1 MASLFQSFRGSAMPK
16 RLLRYALSRLELLD
30 SDALDMDN
38 LDLALGRNT
47 VLEFRDVGIKL
58 QKLERLLNLP
68 PAFTLQKAKVILLR
82 VTIPMDFYTSPILVE
97 VDGVNV
103 RLKVD
108 PKDATEAQLKKQ
120 KTRPSGS
127 EVVPNTVDLAQ
138 SFLEQQPSDEKERLE
153 AALAAETQDLGAS
166 LSLSEDESDE
176 ESGFGTG
183 QALSLPAFLAD
194 FLQGIVDRTQIQIR
208 GVTFQLDVGVPA
220 EPNATAP
227 DVVTFE
233 LAMGRINVE
242 GVTTT
247 FQADEDESPKIVP
260 KEGKRHV
267 SLENITAFLIS
278 EANVFSTFERTVS
291 VPPSL
296 GTESSAA
303 SALRSPMSERSY
315 ASSLQ
320 RGDDLLTDSILL
332 EQGQYLLD
340 DSEDALNI
348 PYELDSSTEDVENEI
363 EPPASSLSTPRAS
376 MYLESGPRPRPTS
389 ANISHSALGGNP
401 HPWGSPSRGVQS
413 EPALTALP
421 PIVPSAVQQGPFPDL
436 QGGESVYSSAA
447 GSVHSVEASPA
458 DDLAESHLFSHEE
471 AESMYMSAFS
481 ATESVRLRSRMP
493 GGWDSADASPES
505 SPRAKRPATPSA
517 VEPQRQ
523 ELPPEKEGVLPSSL
537 VADDV
542 TRPSVFEAT
551 PTPAPAQDGLDGT
564 TESDDPPRELLTEVA
579 PDIGTYDDPETQG
592 HSAPQEECATPR
604 GPARLA
610 KRILALDNISVYVP
624 SKHSHVHVI
633 TADGRSIIPTLDATH
648 AGLSKSTSPHL
659 PGAFSVMSTSPASPP
674 PAGIS
679 ELDPDSDEPEKATD
693 RSLEVILSPLNIQF
707 DASIGFL
714 LAMVVSRLL
723 STISSKE
730 VERPNE
736 GVGSAAKPAQT
747 SAPHEDIRITLEEVS
762 LLFLERLAGVAE
774 TPDRI
779 FGAGPAGFGADVLLQ
794 TQLRNVQASITPSE
808 TAIDIESFTFG
819 YAGEDASI
827 ISFDRSLQMM
837 ASVKDAMPTPGSE
850 VSIKIRKSTSSTQVD
865 INTLPLH
872 VRLDLRRLDETFSW
886 FGGLSSFLSM
896 GSSMTSNQNVPPPAK
911 VPVRSAAAPRGVRFE
926 APINPDDRSAS
937 SDNKV
942 NMRINAIQVDLI
954 GKDCN
959 VVLETSAL
967 KLVSRDEGIG
977 MAMTKIQLSGPYSKN
992 SGSHPP
998 VSVTVVGTRVEFSMA
1013 PKDADLER
1021 LLELISPSKLKY
1033 DEDQDEIMVETLLRQ
1048 RKKGSVLRIWVDK
1061 VNLDASNLPHLSC
1074 LPSLAEDLARLGT
1087 VAKYL
1092 PEDDRPGLLSLTL
1105 VRSLNVSVDV
1115 GGRFGVVDAVMKD
1128 FDIAHITVPSLV
1140 ATAVGSLTVD
1150 RNRIEKLVGSSLLP
1164 SASLSKT
1171 PVLMMR
1177 MIGDVIEPTI
1187 TVKLHGI
1194 NLEYRVPTIID
1205 LLELDKDATP
1215 EDFEAGL
1222 AASVAQLGEQAHMAI
1237 ASQTSTTARSTPGGG
1252 QIKNKPPKVDLAF
1265 IDCIIGLNPLGL
1277 TSKMGVVLADSRLL
1291 ANLGDKG
1298 DVEVVWNLK
1307 KASVVLIDDI
1317 SVFEAEED
1325 IPPTRRAHRSSD
1337 ASATRQ
1343 KLWGMESSLCSKGF
1357 VSVCQI
1363 HSASVTVRVA
1373 DDGSGDKAIE
1383 AEIRDNLLVLETCA
1397 DSTQTLIALANALK
1411 PPTPPSKEVKF
1422 KTRIIPVEDLL
1433 ASISPDAF
1441 GKAEGDYNFDDDF
1454 GEARGLPGDDDISDG
1469 GSEMISAM
1477 EAEYYPR
1484 PEEGPSEKLFDASSS
1499 MTSDR
1504 TTTQETHDDG
1514 VLLDLEQPA
1523 SGDLG
1528 IDDNFFGT
1536 TSAAKGAGRQ
1546 WDSARNKKDDSDVKK
1561 AAKSLLKVKVRD
1573 VHAIWNL
1580 FDGYDWQ
1587 RTRDAISKTVQE
1599 VEARAYERRA
1609 RLDRRSAYD
1618 QDFEEEETVIGDFL
1632 FNSIY
1637 IGIPAHQDPRE
1648 LSNGIAQDLYGDR
1661 QTDTESV
1668 ATTQVTATPS
1678 RLGGPSSRPK
1688 SRRLKLHRS
1697 RHHKITFELRGVNV
1711 DMATFPRGS
1720 GETESSVDLSIK
1732 DLDIFD
1738 HVPGSTWKKFA
1749 TYDRDAGE
1757 REIKSNMVQLELLN
1771 VRPVPDLAAT
1781 EIVLKVSLL
1790 PLRLHVDQDALDFIT
1805 RFFEFKDDS
1814 IPLPGSPSDV
1824 PFIQRAEISAIPVR
1838 LDFKPK
1844 RVDYAGLRSGHT
1856 TEFMNFMILD
1866 GASMTM
1872 RHTILYGVSGF
1883 ERLGQTLND
1892 IWMPDIKRN
1901 QLPGVL
1907 AGLAPVRS
1915 LVNVGSGFRHLV
1927 EIPVREYK
1935 QDGRIMRSL
1944 GRGAALFARTTG
1956 TEMVKLGAKVAVG
1969 TQYVLQGAEGLLVN
1983 NPEQGGGAGAS
1994 SSAGVSSGWD
2004 SDEPSDSEER
2014 KQISLYADQPT
2025 GVIQGLRHAYSSLSR
2040 DLSVA
2045 RDAIIAVPA
2054 EVMESSSAKGAAKA
2068 VIMRAPTII
2077 FRPAIGATK
2086 AIGQTLMGATNSLDP
2101 QNLRRVEDKY
2111 KSGPGR

>member
-1 MASLFQSFRGSAMPK
+1 
-16 RLLRYALSRLELLD
+16 
-30 SDALDMDN
+30 
-38 LDLALGRNT
+38 
-47 VLEFRDVGIKL
+47 
-58 QKLERLLNLP
+58 
-68 PAFTLQKAKVILLR
+68 
-82 VTIPMDFYTSPILVE
+82 MDFYTSPILVE
-97 VDGVNV
+97 VDGVHV
-103 RLKVD
+103 SLKVD
-108 PKDATEAQLKKQ
+108 SKEATEAQAKKRR
-120 KTRPSGS
+120 KSPSGS

-166 LSLSEDESDE
+166 LTLSEDESDE
-176 ESGFGTG
+176 ESSFGTG

-208 GVTFQLDVGVPA
+208 GVTFQLDVGVPV
-220 EPNATAP
+220 EPNAIAP

-260 KEGKRHV
+260 KEGKRHI
-267 SLENITAFLIS
+267 SLESITAFLIS

-296 GTESSAA
+296 STQSSAA

-315 ASSLQ
+315 ASSHR
-320 RGDDLLTDSILL
+320 RGDDAMADSMLLDQS
-332 EQGQYLLD
+332 QYLLD
-340 DSEDALNI
+340 DSEDAFNI
-348 PYELDSSTEDVENEI
+348 PYELDSSTEDVENEM

-376 MYLESGPRPRPTS
+376 MYLESGSRPRTTS
-389 ANISHSALGGNP
+389 ANISHSAVEESPP
-401 HPWGSPSRGVQS
+401 HWGSPDRGVQS
-413 EPALTALP
+413 EPALSVVP
-421 PIVPSAVQQGPFPDL
+421 PIVPPEPRQDSLDDFQGD
-436 QGGESVYSSAA
+436 ESVYSSAA
-447 GSVHSVEASPA
+447 GSVHSAAAAPA
-458 DDLAESHLFSHEE
+458 EDLTASHLFSHEE

-505 SPRAKRPATPSA
+505 SPKAKRPAAPSA
-517 VEPQRQ
+517 LEPERL
-523 ELPPEKEGVLPSSL
+523 EAPAEKEEIPPPLM
-537 VADDV
+537 AEEM
-542 TRPSVFEAT
+542 TRSILSEAA
-551 PTPAPAQDGLDGT
+551 PAPASAKDGLGGT
-564 TESDDPPRELLTEVA
+564 TESDDPPRDLLSEVA
-579 PDIGTYDDPETQG
+579 PDVGSHDDAAAQDP
-592 HSAPQEECATPR
+592 SAPQEECATPR

-624 SKHSHVHVI
+624 SKHNHVQVV
-633 TADGRSIIPTLDATH
+633 TSDGRSMIPTLDGTSPE
-648 AGLSKSTSPHL
+648 LSKSTSPHL
-659 PGAFSVMSTSPASPP
+659 PGAFSVMSTSPSSPP
-674 PAGIS
+674 PPGPS
-679 ELDPDSDEPEKATD
+679 ELDPESDESGRAADT
-693 RSLEVILSPLNIQF
+693 SLEIILSPLNIQF

-723 STISSKE
+723 SAISSQE
-730 VERPNE
+730 TEGSNE
-736 GVGSAAKPAQT
+736 AAGSSAKPPQSPA
-747 SAPHEDIRITLEEVS
+747 APQDVRITLDEVS

-779 FGAGPAGFGADVLLQ
+779 FGAGPAGFDADILLQ
-794 TQLRNVQASITPSE
+794 AQLRNVQVSITPSE
-808 TAIDIESFTFG
+808 TGIDVESFTFG
-819 YAGEDASI
+819 YAGEDSSI
-827 ISFDRSLQMM
+827 ISFDRSLQMV

-850 VSIKIRKSTSSTQVD
+850 VSIKIKKSTSSTQVD

-872 VRLDLRRLDETFSW
+872 VRLDLRRLDETFNW

-896 GSSMTSNQNVPPPAK
+896 GSSMTSNQNVPPPSKPSA
-911 VPVRSAAAPRGVRFE
+911 RSTDAPRGVRFE
-926 APINPDDRSAS
+926 APINPDDHSAS

-942 NMRINAIQVDLI
+942 NMRINAIRVDLI

-977 MAMTKIQLSGPYSKN
+977 MAMTKIQLHGPYSKH

-998 VSVTVVGTRVEFSMA
+998 VSVTVIGTRLEFSMA
-1013 PKDADLER
+1013 PKDVDLER

-1048 RKKGSVLRIWVDK
+1048 RKKGSVLRIWLDK
-1061 VNLDASNLPHLSC
+1061 VSLDASNLPHLSC
-1074 LPSLAEDLARLGT
+1074 LPSLGEDLARLGT

-1115 GGRFGVVDAVMKD
+1115 GGRFGVVNAAMRD
-1128 FDIAHITVPSLV
+1128 FDIAHITVPALV
-1140 ATAVGSLTVD
+1140 ATAVGSLTIN
-1150 RNRIEKLVGSSLLP
+1150 RNHIEELVGSSLLP
-1164 SASLSKT
+1164 SATLSKT

-1237 ASQTSTTARSTPGGG
+1237 ASQTSPTARSAPGSV
-1252 QIKNKPPKVDLAF
+1252 QLKNKPPKVDVAF

-1277 TSKMGVVLADSRLL
+1277 TSKMGVVLADSRL
-1291 ANLGDKG
+1291 AVSLGDKG

-1307 KASVVLIDDI
+1307 KASIVLIDDV
-1317 SVFEAEED
+1317 SVFDAEED
-1325 IPPTRRAHRSSD
+1325 RPSTRHAHRPSD
-1337 ASATRQ
+1337 ASAARQ

-1363 HSASVTVRVA
+1363 HSASVTARVA
-1373 DDGSGDKAIE
+1373 DDEEGDKAVE

-1422 KTRIIPVEDLL
+1422 KTQIIPVQDLL

-1454 GEARGLPGDDDISDG
+1454 GEARGLPGYDEVSDG
-1469 GSEMISAM
+1469 GSEMIGAM
-1477 EAEYYPR
+1477 EAQYYPH
-1484 PEEGPSEKLFDASSS
+1484 PEEERGEKLFDASSS
-1499 MTSDR
+1499 SSVTSDR
-1504 TTTQETHDDG
+1504 TTTQERHDDG
-1514 VLLDLEQPA
+1514 VLLDLEQPD
-1523 SGDLG
+1523 SGELG
-1528 IDDNFFGT
+1528 IQENFFGAA
-1536 TSAAKGAGRQ
+1536 SAGKGAGRQ
-1546 WDSARNKKDDSDVKK
+1546 WDSARNKKHTLEGKK
-1561 AAKSLLKVKVRD
+1561 PAKSLLKVRVRD

-1599 VEARAYERRA
+1599 VEAKAYERRA

-1661 QTDTESV
+1661 QTDTESI

-1678 RLGGPSSRPK
+1678 RLGGPSSRSKP
-1688 SRRLKLHRS
+1688 RRLKLHRS

-1711 DMATFPRGS
+1711 DLATHPRGS
-1720 GETESSVDLSIK
+1720 GETESSVDLSVK

-1757 REIKSNMVQLELLN
+1757 REIKSNMLQLELLN

-1781 EIVLKVSLL
+1781 EIVLKVDLL

-1883 ERLGQTLND
+1883 ERLGKTLND

-1927 EIPVREYK
+1927 EIPVREYQ
-1935 QDGRIMRSL
+1935 QDGRVMRSL

-1969 TQYVLQGAEGLLVN
+1969 TQYVLQGAEGLLVS
-1983 NPEQGGGAGAS
+1983 NPEQGGGAS

-2004 SDEPSDSEER
+2004 SDEPSDSDER

-2101 QNLRRVEDKY
+2101 QNIRRVEDVSFFFFFCLLY
-2111 KSGPGR
+2111 PRVHVLSPSGRHEGIKRVS

>member
-68 PAFTLQKAKVILLR
+68 PTFTLQKAKVILLR

-97 VDGVNV
+97 VDGVHV

-108 PKDATEAQLKKQ
+108 SKEATGAHAKNQ
-120 KTRPSGS
+120 KSHPPSS

-166 LSLSEDESDE
+166 LALSEDESDE

-208 GVTFQLDVGVPA
+208 GVTFQLDVGVPVEA
-220 EPNATAP
+220 NAITP

-242 GVTTT
+242 GVTTS
-247 FQADEDESPKIVP
+247 FQAGEDETPKIVP

-303 SALRSPMSERSY
+303 SALRSPMSEGSY
-315 ASSLQ
+315 ASSHQ
-320 RGDDLLTDSILL
+320 RGDDPLADSMLL
-332 EQGQYLLD
+332 EQSQYLLD

-348 PYELDSSTEDVENEI
+348 PYDLDSSTEDVENEI

-376 MYLESGPRPRPTS
+376 MYLESGSRPRTAS
-389 ANISHSALGGNP
+389 ANISHSALDGNP
-401 HPWGSPSRGVQS
+401 PPWGSPARGAQS
-413 EPALTALP
+413 EPALPVVP
-421 PIVPSAVQQGPFPDL
+421 PIVPSATQPGPFPDL
-436 QGGESVYSSAA
+436 QGDESVYSSAA
-447 GSVHSVEASPA
+447 GSVHSVAAAPA
-458 DDLAESHLFSHEE
+458 EDLSESHLFSHEE

-505 SPRAKRPATPSA
+505 SPKAKRATALSA
-517 VEPQRQ
+517 VEPQRL
-523 ELPPEKEGVLPSSL
+523 EASAEKEGALPSL
-537 VADDV
+537 VAEDV
-542 TRPSVFEAT
+542 TGPTLSEAA
-551 PTPAPAQDGLDGT
+551 PTPAPAEDGLGGT
-564 TESDDPPRELLTEVA
+564 IESDGPPRELLTEAA
-579 PDIGTYDDPETQG
+579 PDIDIYDDRATQG
-592 HSAPQEECATPR
+592 RGAPQEECATPR

-624 SKHSHVHVI
+624 SKHNHVHVV
-633 TADGRSIIPTLDATH
+633 TADGQSIIPTLDATRH
-648 AGLSKSTSPHL
+648 GLSKSTSPHL
-659 PGAFSVMSTSPASPP
+659 PGAFSVISTSPASPP
-674 PAGIS
+674 PPSTS
-679 ELDPDSDEPEKATD
+679 EPDLDSDEPEKAAD

-723 STISSKE
+723 SAISSKE
-730 VERPNE
+730 PERPNE
-736 GVGSAAKPAQT
+736 AAGSPAESSQT
-747 SAPHEDIRITLEEVS
+747 PVANGDIRITLEEVS

-779 FGAGPAGFGADVLLQ
+779 FGAGPAGFDADILLQ
-794 TQLRNVQASITPSE
+794 TQLRNVQATITPGE
-808 TAIDIESFTFG
+808 TGIDVESFTFG

-827 ISFDRSLQMM
+827 ISFDRSMQMM

-850 VSIKIRKSTSSTQVD
+850 VSIKIRKSSSSTQVD

-896 GSSMTSNQNVPPPAK
+896 GSSMTSNQNVPPPTKA
-911 VPVRSAAAPRGVRFE
+911 PTRSAAAPRGVRFE

-977 MAMTKIQLSGPYSKN
+977 MAMTKIQLNGPYSKH

-998 VSVTVVGTRVEFSMA
+998 VSVTVIGTRLEFSMA

-1048 RKKGSVLRIWVDK
+1048 RKKGSVLRIWLDK
-1061 VNLDASNLPHLSC
+1061 INLDVSNLPHLSC
-1074 LPSLAEDLARLGT
+1074 LPSLGEDLARLGT

-1115 GGRFGVVDAVMKD
+1115 GGRFGVINAVMKD
-1128 FDIAHITVPSLV
+1128 FDIAHITVPALV

-1150 RNRIEKLVGSSLLP
+1150 RNHIEKLVGSSLLP
-1164 SASLSKT
+1164 SATLSKT

-1237 ASQTSTTARSTPGGG
+1237 SSQTSTAARSTPGSG
-1252 QIKNKPPKVDLAF
+1252 QTKNKPPKVDLAF

-1277 TSKMGVVLADSRLL
+1277 TSKMGIVLADSRLV

-1298 DVEVVWNLK
+1298 DVEVVWNMK

-1325 IPPTRRAHRSSD
+1325 RPPTRHAHRSSD
-1337 ASATRQ
+1337 ASAARQ

-1422 KTRIIPVEDLL
+1422 KTEIIPVEDLL

-1454 GEARGLPGDDDISDG
+1454 GEARGLPGDDDVSDG
-1469 GSEMISAM
+1469 GSEMIGAM
-1477 EAEYYPR
+1477 EAQYYAR
-1484 PEEGPSEKLFDASSS
+1484 PEEGATEKLFDASSS
-1499 MTSDR
+1499 TTSDR

-1514 VLLDLEQPA
+1514 ILLDLEQPA

-1528 IDDNFFGT
+1528 IDDNFFGA
-1536 TSAAKGAGRQ
+1536 TSAAKGPGRQ
-1546 WDSARNKKDDSDVKK
+1546 WDSARNKKDDSEVKK

-1688 SRRLKLHRS
+1688 PRRLKLHRS

-1711 DMATFPRGS
+1711 DLATFPRGS
-1720 GETESSVDLSIK
+1720 GETESSVDLSVK

-1883 ERLGQTLND
+1883 ERLGKTLND

-1935 QDGRIMRSL
+1935 QDGRVMRSL

-1969 TQYVLQGAEGLLVN
+1969 TQYVLQGAEGLLVS
-1983 NPEQGGGAGAS
+1983 NPEQGGGGGAS

-2101 QNLRRVEDKY
+2101 QNIRRMEDKY

>member
-97 VDGVNV
+97 VDGVHV

-108 PKDATEAQLKKQ
+108 SKEATEAQAKKQ
-120 KTRPSGS
+120 KTRPSSS

-166 LSLSEDESDE
+166 LTLSEDESDE
-176 ESGFGTG
+176 ESSFGTG

-208 GVTFQLDVGVPA
+208 GVTFQLDVGVPV
-220 EPNATAP
+220 EPNAIAP

-242 GVTTT
+242 CVTTT

-315 ASSLQ
+315 ASSHQ
-320 RGDDLLTDSILL
+320 RGDDPLADSMLLDQS
-332 EQGQYLLD
+332 QYLLD

-376 MYLESGPRPRPTS
+376 MYLESGSRPRTAS
-389 ANISHSALGGNP
+389 ANISHSALEGNP
-401 HPWGSPSRGVQS
+401 PPWGSPARGVQS
-413 EPALTALP
+413 EPALPVVP
-421 PIVPSAVQQGPFPDL
+421 PFVLSAIQQGPFPDL
-436 QGGESVYSSAA
+436 RVDESIYSSAA
-447 GSVHSVEASPA
+447 GSVHSVAAAPA
-458 DDLAESHLFSHEE
+458 EDLSESHLFSHEE

-505 SPRAKRPATPSA
+505 SPKAKRPTALSA
-517 VEPQRQ
+517 VEPQRL
-523 ELPPEKEGVLPSSL
+523 EVPADKEGVLPSL
-537 VADDV
+537 VAEDV
-542 TRPSVFEAT
+542 TRPTLSEAA
-551 PTPAPAQDGLDGT
+551 PTPAPAEDGLDGT

-579 PDIGTYDDPETQG
+579 PDIDIHDDPATQG
-592 HSAPQEECATPR
+592 CPTPQEECATPR

-624 SKHSHVHVI
+624 SKHNHVHVV
-633 TADGRSIIPTLDATH
+633 TADGRSMIPTLDATRS
-648 AGLSKSTSPHL
+648 GLSKSTSPHL
-659 PGAFSVMSTSPASPP
+659 PGAFSVVSASPASPP
-674 PAGIS
+674 PS
-679 ELDPDSDEPEKATD
+679 TSQLDPDSDAPEKAAD

-723 STISSKE
+723 SAISSKE
-730 VERPNE
+730 AERPNE
-736 GVGSAAKPAQT
+736 AAGSPAESSQT
-747 SAPHEDIRITLEEVS
+747 SAAHEDIRITLEEVS

-779 FGAGPAGFGADVLLQ
+779 FGAGPAGFDADILLQ

-808 TAIDIESFTFG
+808 TGIDVESFTFG
-819 YAGEDASI
+819 YTGEDASI

-850 VSIKIRKSTSSTQVD
+850 VSIKIRKSPSSTQVD

-896 GSSMTSNQNVPPPAK
+896 GSSMTSNQNVPPPTKA
-911 VPVRSAAAPRGVRFE
+911 PARSAAAPRGVRFE

-977 MAMTKIQLSGPYSKN
+977 MAMTKILLNGPYSKH

-998 VSVTVVGTRVEFSMA
+998 VSITVIGTRLEFSMA

-1048 RKKGSVLRIWVDK
+1048 RKKGSVLRIWLDK
-1061 VNLDASNLPHLSC
+1061 VNLDVSNLPHLSC
-1074 LPSLAEDLARLGT
+1074 LPSLGEDLARLGT

-1115 GGRFGVVDAVMKD
+1115 GGRFGVVDAAVRD
-1128 FDIAHITVPSLV
+1128 FDIAHITVPALV

-1150 RNRIEKLVGSSLLP
+1150 RNHIEKLVGSSLLP
-1164 SASLSKT
+1164 STTLSKT

-1205 LLELDKDATP
+1205 LLDLDKDATP

-1237 ASQTSTTARSTPGGG
+1237 SSQTSTAVRSTPGSG
-1252 QIKNKPPKVDLAF
+1252 QTKNKPPKVDLAF

-1277 TSKMGVVLADSRLL
+1277 TSKMGVVLADSRLV

-1298 DVEVVWNLK
+1298 DAEVVWNMK

-1325 IPPTRRAHRSSD
+1325 RPPTRHAHRSSD
-1337 ASATRQ
+1337 ASAARQ
-1343 KLWGMESSLCSKGF
+1343 KLWGMESSLCSRGF

-1422 KTRIIPVEDLL
+1422 KTEIIPVEDLL

-1454 GEARGLPGDDDISDG
+1454 GEARGLPGDDDVSDG
-1469 GSEMISAM
+1469 GSEMIGAM
-1477 EAEYYPR
+1477 EAQYYPH
-1484 PEEGPSEKLFDASSS
+1484 PEEGGGEKLFDASSS

-1514 VLLDLEQPA
+1514 ILLDLEQPA

-1528 IDDNFFGT
+1528 IDDNFFGA
-1536 TSAAKGAGRQ
+1536 TSATKGAGRQ

-1561 AAKSLLKVKVRD
+1561 AVKSPLKVKVRD

-1678 RLGGPSSRPK
+1678 RLGSTSSRPK

-1711 DMATFPRGS
+1711 DLATFPRGS
-1720 GETESSVDLSIK
+1720 GETESSVDLSVK

-1781 EIVLKVSLL
+1781 EIVLKVNLL

-1883 ERLGQTLND
+1883 ERLGKTLND

-1935 QDGRIMRSL
+1935 QDGRVMRSL

-1969 TQYVLQGAEGLLVN
+1969 TQYVLQGAEGLLVS
-1983 NPEQGGGAGAS
+1983 NPEQGGGGGAS
-1994 SSAGVSSGWD
+1994 SSAGVPSGWD

-2101 QNLRRVEDKY
+2101 QNIRRMEDKY